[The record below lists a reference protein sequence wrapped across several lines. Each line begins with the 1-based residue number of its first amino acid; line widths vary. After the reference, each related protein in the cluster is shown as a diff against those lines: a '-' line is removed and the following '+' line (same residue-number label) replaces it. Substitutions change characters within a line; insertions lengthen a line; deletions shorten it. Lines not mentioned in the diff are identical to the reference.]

1 MNPEEKVKILVNEF
15 HYVESIARVFVEYGC
30 ICPYCGED
38 LLSSR
43 ASYSSIYIDHLL
55 PKSKYPDLEWDQ
67 RNLVACCSSCNLMK
81 QELNVLDLYKDI
93 DPKNAL
99 DNKQDLIN
107 KVKASLFER
116 FEYRQKEYT
125 RVTQIIRSS

>member
-1 MNPEEKVKILVNEF
+1 
-15 HYVESIARVFVEYGC
+15 
-30 ICPYCGED
+30 
-38 LLSSR
+38 
-43 ASYSSIYIDHLL
+43 
-55 PKSKYPDLEWDQ
+55 
-67 RNLVACCSSCNLMK
+67 MK